1 VHRKP
6 KQAKDGKTYMH
17 VTYPKFKLG
26 DEVVR
31 EVAVPPTYGEFKLV
45 IILILTANMSPFNDM
60 VHFNC
65 A

>member
-26 DEVVR
+26 DEVVC

-45 IILILTANMSPFNDM
+45 IILTAN
-60 VHFNC
+60 VTL
-65 A
+65 

>member
-45 IILILTANMSPFNDM
+45 IILTDVTL
-60 VHFNC
+60 
-65 A
+65 